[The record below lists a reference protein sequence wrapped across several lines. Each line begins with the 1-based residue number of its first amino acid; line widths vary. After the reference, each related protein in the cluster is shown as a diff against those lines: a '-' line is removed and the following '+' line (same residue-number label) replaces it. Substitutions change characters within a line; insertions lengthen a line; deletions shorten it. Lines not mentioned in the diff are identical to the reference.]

1 MSIGKNLKAAR
12 IKKGLTQE
20 DVSNIMGVTRQTI
33 QKYEAGVVTNIP
45 CERLQIMAEIYDVSP
60 ADLMGWESP
69 EEHREENDILKFA
82 LFGGADDITDAMIE
96 EVRQFAKMVKLRE
109 DNK

>member
-1 MSIGKNLKAAR
+1 MSVGNNLRKARLAKGITLEEAGKAIGVQKSAVL
-12 IKKGLTQE
+12 
-20 DVSNIMGVTRQTI
+20 
-33 QKYEAGVVTNIP
+33 KYENGSVTNIP
-45 CERLQIMAEIYDVSP
+45 VERIQKLAKLYGVSP
-60 ADLMGWESP
+60 ADIMEWKDEKGEQT
-69 EEHREENDILKFA
+69 ENEMLKFA